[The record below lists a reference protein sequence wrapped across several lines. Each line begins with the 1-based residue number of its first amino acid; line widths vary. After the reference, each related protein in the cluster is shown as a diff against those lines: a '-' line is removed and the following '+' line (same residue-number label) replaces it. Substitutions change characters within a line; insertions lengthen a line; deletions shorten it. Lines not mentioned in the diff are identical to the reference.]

1 MIRTVEI
8 LLENLDERN
17 LLPPFNP
24 EPVEFI
30 PNGKRDMV
38 VKEFLETER
47 KFVEDL
53 EILVRFQNELQ
64 KTSILS
70 VDTIHAL
77 FPNLMALVDF
87 QRRFLIGVEF
97 NATLPPEEQ
106 RFGALFESL
115 EDGFEVYKGYSLN
128 QPHACEIATA
138 EAPKLQALSHIV
150 EPTYELQCILIK
162 PVQRICKYPLL
173 FKELIKETPEE
184 WPYCQE
190 LYDGME
196 CSERITSNVNESQRQ
211 VENVNSLKELQE
223 RLRDW
228 RGHNLADFG
237 ELLHEGVFP
246 VVKTGFEREYHLYL
260 FENIIL
266 CCKEANQSKKSN
278 PLSKKSKDKALANQS
293 KRSSLVLKGRIY
305 MAYIT
310 NVTVSKRETGYFMH
324 ISWGQDDALDT
335 GFFDIRFRN
344 EELLNQWESTIRRMV
359 ARYQENINNNTQ
371 MNQNTNTNGTT
382 SYESDDDYDESTT
395 NSATPSL
402 NSFKPLPNEP
412 DPPTSAA
419 VTSSTAPATRT
430 TSASSNGS
438 STTATSTTYFPYS
451 SMNSLPEEFGAFS
464 VTTKVVTKS
473 VSSASSSSAP
483 PSRNR
488 SASTPSLTNSYNTT
502 PPASNGRYKSQDSY
516 VPPMPPLPS
525 NVPASSPSFGTPKAA
540 RIKSE
545 SAAVDRSRQPPQHS
559 HINIVTG
566 QREQSFGSYDS
577 SASTSSS
584 MSTTARSAAT
594 SSTATTPVMMNST
607 GMAGNLKVKLHYI
620 EDSFLII
627 VPSTIKY
634 SQLLERIERK
644 IRLCGKQTPNPL
656 RIKYKDEDDDFVTI
670 NSDEDI
676 QMALEISMDNNPND
690 LKNSNALT
698 LWVA

>member
-1 MIRTVEI
+1 
-8 LLENLDERN
+8 
-17 LLPPFNP
+17 
-24 EPVEFI
+24 
-30 PNGKRDMV
+30 MV

-64 KTSILS
+64 QTSILS

-173 FKELIKETPEE
+173 FKELIKETPED
-184 WPYCQE
+184 WPYYQE
-190 LYDGME
+190 LYEGLE

-278 PLSKKSKDKALANQS
+278 PLSKKSKDKSLANQS

-359 ARYQENINNNTQ
+359 ARYQENINSTQ
-371 MNQNTNTNGTT
+371 VHHTSTT
-382 SYESDDDYDESTT
+382 GATASYESDDDYDESTT
-395 NSATPSL
+395 TSATPSL

-412 DPPTSAA
+412 DPPTSA

-430 TSASSNGS
+430 ISASSNGS
-438 STTATSTTYFPYS
+438 STTTTTGYFPYS

-464 VTTKVVTKS
+464 VTTKVTTKS
-473 VSSASSSSAP
+473 ASSAP

-502 PPASNGRYKSQDSY
+502 PPNSNGRLKSQDSY

-525 NVPASSPSFGTPKAA
+525 NVPATSSPSYATPKAA

-584 MSTTARSAAT
+584 MSTTGRSAT
-594 SSTATTPVMMNST
+594 STSTATTPVMTHST

-676 QMALEISMDNNPND
+676 QMALEISMDNNSND
-690 LKNSNALT
+690 LKTSNALT